1 MAIRLMTI
9 DDVPKVMDY
18 VVELTWQDGFHKYFF
33 PGKWEHPFAFR
44 RWWTQYV
51 RNLVLKPGVYVYVLE
66 EDSKILGWV
75 TLVPGDNPPPTGVD
89 LSKSSPRE
97 KRLRRFYRHHDSI
110 LEKLRPNRAVR
121 NERVDYFRQ
130 VAMPEVRKTVMS
142 GENSHHWMI
151 VEFLVDPS
159 LPRLQREDVW
169 KKLIDVGR
177 KQCQADGVQFW
188 AGVERSLVERFETH
202 GFENKMWMEVG
213 TVDFAAMKLDIS
225 Q

>member
-89 LSKSSPRE
+89 LSKNSPRE
-97 KRLRRFYRHHDSI
+97 SEL
-110 LEKLRPNRAVR
+110 KLLS
-121 NERVDYFRQ
+121 F
-130 VAMPEVRKTVMS
+130 S
-142 GENSHHWMI
+142 SSNSMQ
-151 VEFLVDPS
+151 S
-159 LPRLQREDVW
+159 LL
-169 KKLIDVGR
+169 
-177 KQCQADGVQFW
+177 
-188 AGVERSLVERFETH
+188 FE
-202 GFENKMWMEVG
+202 
-213 TVDFAAMKLDIS
+213 
-225 Q
+225 

>member
-97 KRLRRFYRHHDSI
+97 SELKLFSFWSCNAMQSLLFI
-110 LEKLRPNRAVR
+110 LEPLTHECEKSASGDSTATTIASWRSSAPTAQC
-121 NERVDYFRQ
+121 E
-130 VAMPEVRKTVMS
+130 MS
-142 GENSHHWMI
+142 GWIIFDRS
-151 VEFLVDPS
+151 PC
-159 LPRLQREDVW
+159 
-169 KKLIDVGR
+169 R
-177 KQCQADGVQFW
+177 K
-188 AGVERSLVERFETH
+188 
-202 GFENKMWMEVG
+202 
-213 TVDFAAMKLDIS
+213 
-225 Q
+225 

>member
-1 MAIRLMTI
+1 MAIRLMTV

-33 PGKWEHPFAFR
+33 PGKWEHPFAYR

-75 TLVPGDNPPPTGVD
+75 TLVPGDNPPPAGLD

-110 LEKLRPNRAVR
+110 LEKIRPNRAVR
-121 NERVDYFRQ
+121 NARLDYFRQ
-130 VAMPEVRKTVMS
+130 VAMPEVRKTVLT
-142 GENSHHWMI
+142 GEDSHHWMI
-151 VEFLVDPS
+151 VEFFVDPA
-159 LPRLQREDVW
+159 LPRLEAEDVW
-169 KKLIDVGR
+169 KKLVDVGR
-177 KQCQADGVQFW
+177 KQCQADGVQYW
-188 AGVERSLVERFETH
+188 AGVERSLVETFKAHEFEA
-202 GFENKMWMEVG
+202 KMWMEVG
-213 TVDFAAMKLDIS
+213 TVDFAVMKLDVS
-225 Q
+225 K

>member
-75 TLVPGDNPPPTGVD
+75 TLVPGDNPPPTGLD
-89 LSKSSPRE
+89 LSKNSPRE
-97 KRLRRFYRHHDSI
+97 SKSNCFPFDLSMQCNHCC
-110 LEKLRPNRAVR
+110 L
-121 NERVDYFRQ
+121 NED
-130 VAMPEVRKTVMS
+130 
-142 GENSHHWMI
+142 H
-151 VEFLVDPS
+151 
-159 LPRLQREDVW
+159 
-169 KKLIDVGR
+169 
-177 KQCQADGVQFW
+177 
-188 AGVERSLVERFETH
+188 
-202 GFENKMWMEVG
+202 
-213 TVDFAAMKLDIS
+213 
-225 Q
+225 